1 MEKITKMTQDDSLDR
16 IEDVLKQWERDMNEH
31 KRIGEIREALM
42 NARTTSEVNNIAE
55 ANINFI
61 DRVGMWRAVNKA
73 KKRILA
79 IRREC
84 NLSFKNQLN

>member
-1 MEKITKMTQDDSLDR
+1 MTTDDSLDR
-16 IEDVLKQWERDMNEH
+16 IEDVLKQWERDMNDH

-73 KKRILA
+73 KKRI
-79 IRREC
+79 I
-84 NLSFKNQLN
+84 NLRKMVNLTWKNQLN